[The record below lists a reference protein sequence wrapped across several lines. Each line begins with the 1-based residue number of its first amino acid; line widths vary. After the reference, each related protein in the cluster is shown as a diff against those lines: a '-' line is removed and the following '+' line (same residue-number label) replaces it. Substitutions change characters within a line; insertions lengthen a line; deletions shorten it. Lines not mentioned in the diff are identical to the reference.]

1 MTQEI
6 VLVIESMHPIL
17 ESRIKT
23 YFFIYKIEDN
33 SKQCGNS
40 NIINHNQF
48 LFLFYQA
55 KQKKIPSNK
64 EVNGKEEDKTSTL
77 FEPYNL

>member
-1 MTQEI
+1 
-6 VLVIESMHPIL
+6 MHPIL
-17 ESRIKT
+17 KSGIKT

-33 SKQCGNS
+33 SKQYGNS
-40 NIINHNQF
+40 KFINHNQF

-55 KQKKIPSNK
+55 KKKKKIPSNQ
-64 EVNGKEEDKTSTL
+64 EVNRKEEDKTLTL